1 MIELEL
7 RKINYTEGGN
17 NYVARAE
24 AENQW
29 VGFAQSVVN
38 SLIESYG
45 DNFNFIVYWH
55 NKHNEVEFISIPYL
69 DIKHLLHEEFLSSNP
84 TKWHFVIRDNELQL
98 RGNSNYAIDISKYS
112 NIYSEE
118 DVASFD

>member
-1 MIELEL
+1 MTELEL
-7 RKINYTEGGN
+7 RKINYTKGGN

-24 AENQW
+24 AENHW

-55 NKHNEVEFISIPYL
+55 NKHNYNRQNDL
-69 DIKHLLHEEFLSSNP
+69 YN
-84 TKWHFVIRDNELQL
+84 FVKRNVQK
-98 RGNSNYAIDISKYS
+98 SKFFVS
-112 NIYSEE
+112 
-118 DVASFD
+118 V